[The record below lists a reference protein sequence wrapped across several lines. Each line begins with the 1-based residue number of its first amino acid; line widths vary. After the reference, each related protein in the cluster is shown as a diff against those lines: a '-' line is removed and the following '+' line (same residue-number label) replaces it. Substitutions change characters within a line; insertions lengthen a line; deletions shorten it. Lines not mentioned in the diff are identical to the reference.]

1 MESQRDGHDWATVTF
16 PFSLS
21 LARPQPSW
29 PSLRSKGQN
38 TCWSREK
45 QPPEAKLKGPER
57 LLKIRRL
64 DQLRSCCYSVTES
77 RLTLCNPMDC
87 NTPGFLV
94 LRHSWS
100 LLKFMS
106 IESAM
111 LSNHLI
117 CCCPLL
123 LLPSIFPSI
132 KVFSN
137 ESDLCIRWPKYWSF
151 SFNISPSSKY
161 SGWFP
166 LGLTGWISLQSRRLK
181 SLLQHHSSKASILWH
196 SSFFMLQLSHP
207 YMTTGKTIPFTTG
220 TFVGKVI
227 PLLFNMLS
235 IFVIA
240 FLPRSKRLLISWLQS
255 PSIVILEPKE
265 IKSIATST
273 FSPSIFHEAV
283 EPDAMILVFWLLSF
297 KPAFS
302 LFSFTLIR
310 KLFSFSS
317 LSVIS
322 HIICISEV
330 VDISPDNSDSIL
342 WFIQANILLDVLCI

>member
-1 MESQRDGHDWATVTF
+1 MSDY
-16 PFSLS
+16 
-21 LARPQPSW
+21 
-29 PSLRSKGQN
+29 LRSHGL
-38 TCWSREK
+38 
-45 QPPEAKLKGPER
+45 QPAR
-57 LLKIRRL
+57 LPCP
-64 DQLRSCCYSVTES
+64 SPCPWVC
-77 RLTLCNPMDC
+77 
-87 NTPGFLV
+87 
-94 LRHSWS
+94 
-100 LLKFMS
+100 
-106 IESAM
+106 
-111 LSNHLI
+111 SNS
-117 CCCPLL
+117 CPLSQWYYL
-123 LLPSIFPSI
+123 TI
-132 KVFSN
+132 
-137 ESDLCIRWPKYWSF
+137 SF
-151 SFNISPSSKY
+151 SAALFSFCPQSFPVSESFPMNQLFASGGQSIGVSASVLSMSSQA
-161 SGWFP
+161 WFP

-181 SLLQHHSSKASILWH
+181 SLLQYHNSKASILWH

-207 YMTTGKTIPFTTG
+207 YMTTRKTIPFTIG

-273 FSPSIFHEAV
+273 FSPSIFHEV
-283 EPDAMILVFWLLSF
+283 MEPDAMILVFWLLSF

-317 LSVIS
+317 LSAIS

>member
-1 MESQRDGHDWATVTF
+1 MSDY
-16 PFSLS
+16 
-21 LARPQPSW
+21 
-29 PSLRSKGQN
+29 LRSHGL
-38 TCWSREK
+38 
-45 QPPEAKLKGPER
+45 QPTGLPCP
-57 LLKIRRL
+57 
-64 DQLRSCCYSVTES
+64 SPCPWVC
-77 RLTLCNPMDC
+77 
-87 NTPGFLV
+87 
-94 LRHSWS
+94 
-100 LLKFMS
+100 
-106 IESAM
+106 
-111 LSNHLI
+111 SNS
-117 CCCPLL
+117 CPLSQWYYL
-123 LLPSIFPSI
+123 TI
-132 KVFSN
+132 
-137 ESDLCIRWPKYWSF
+137 SF
-151 SFNISPSSKY
+151 SAALFSFCLQSFPVSESFPMNQLFA
-161 SGWFP
+161 SGGQSIGVSASVLSMNSQAWFP

>member
-166 LGLTGWISLQSRRLK
+166 LGSTDLAFLLSKWLSRILFRTTVWK
-181 SLLQHHSSKASILWH
+181 QQFFGSQLLYG
-196 SSFFMLQLSHP
+196 P
-207 YMTTGKTIPFTTG
+207 TP
-220 TFVGKVI
+220 TFVHDYWKDHSFEYIDLCQQSDV
-227 PLLFNMLS
+227 F
-235 IFVIA
+235 A
-240 FLPRSKRLLISWLQS
+240 F
-255 PSIVILEPKE
+255 
-265 IKSIATST
+265 
-273 FSPSIFHEAV
+273 
-283 EPDAMILVFWLLSF
+283 
-297 KPAFS
+297 
-302 LFSFTLIR
+302 
-310 KLFSFSS
+310 
-317 LSVIS
+317 
-322 HIICISEV
+322 
-330 VDISPDNSDSIL
+330 
-342 WFIQANILLDVLCI
+342 